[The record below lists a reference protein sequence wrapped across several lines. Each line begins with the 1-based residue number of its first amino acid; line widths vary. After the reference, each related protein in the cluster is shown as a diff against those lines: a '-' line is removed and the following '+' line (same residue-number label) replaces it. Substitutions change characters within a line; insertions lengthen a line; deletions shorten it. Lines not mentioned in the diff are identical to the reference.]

1 MHSRN
6 YADSY
11 DYIYSLSPFIYILFL
26 KKEKNG
32 KVLLTQGDLYTRF
45 KIATVD
51 NISHLSTLS
60 VFFLVCLSVIIIY
73 ILLIHVISLISAS
86 HPH

>member
-1 MHSRN
+1 MLIHM
-6 YADSY
+6 
-11 DYIYSLSPFIYILFL
+11 ITYILCLHLFTFYFL
-26 KKEKNG
+26 KRKKNG